1 MSDQSVITL
10 LEERKRTLKCLFFNG
25 LSLSDESYKHLT
37 ICQSLEELGISNAE
51 FMLSSGATAIS
62 NLHCLSNLR
71 LNFAQNVTSEDFIS
85 LFSHKNL
92 QYLLQL
98 DLSRC
103 FEVDDEVLKTIALN
117 CPGLES
123 LALNGCK
130 KITDQGM
137 KFLIKHCKNI
147 IILYLRAV
155 NKLSDLFLYQVNDNL
170 KNLLYLNL
178 KNHGPKITKFGL
190 EYVVGKSNIGL
201 TIINVDGNV
210 VQSKNKG

>member
-1 MSDQSVITL
+1 MVLRMHKIRYMVLVQS
-10 LEERKRTLKCLFFNG
+10 F
-25 LSLSDESYKHLT
+25 
-37 ICQSLEELGISNAE
+37 
-51 FMLSSGATAIS
+51 
-62 NLHCLSNLR
+62 
-71 LNFAQNVTSEDFIS
+71 
-85 LFSHKNL
+85 
-92 QYLLQL
+92 
-98 DLSRC
+98 
-103 FEVDDEVLKTIALN
+103 
-117 CPGLES
+117 
-123 LALNGCK
+123 
-130 KITDQGM
+130 
-137 KFLIKHCKNI
+137 CKNI